1 MFMTKLLTEN
11 QEQILMDVL
20 TLSQPEL
27 HEYVK
32 SFLLSF
38 YPKEKMFEQQGEGIY
53 FAGDIPVL
61 LVAHMD
67 TVHQVQPTLNNIY
80 YDQEKQAM
88 WSPSGIGADCR
99 AGIFNILATVAKG
112 YLPHIMVTWDEEI
125 GGVGAGK
132 LMNRWGEK
140 SFSAEA
146 ILVQEYMGEVN
157 FAIQYDRH
165 GFGEAVYYYLDN
177 KDFEN
182 YISGF
187 GYHTQI
193 GSYTDIC
200 EICPTFGFAG
210 VNVAAGYVS
219 EHTKQEILHVD
230 EMMSTHQKV
239 INILNDQIENPQ
251 FFEYKEAPYKYY
263 GSQSWANNSAYG
275 YNWDEVEDDMWTGT
289 SSRKDV
295 AYGEH
300 WYDEASD
307 LSFDSSVSKKTSGFE
322 KPEKCFC
329 CDAKIEEG
337 ENWSDSI
344 DDYQSLSCFNCRI
357 KYYETAADVPESF
370 LVESK

>member
-1 MFMTKLLTEN
+1 MTKLLTEN

-38 YPKEKMFEQQGEGIY
+38 YPKERMFEQHGEGIY

-67 TVHQVQPTLNNIY
+67 TVHQVQPTLDNIY

-132 LMNRWGEK
+132 LMNRWGEN

-146 ILVQEYMGEVN
+146 ILVQEYMKDVN

-165 GFGEAVYYYLDN
+165 GFNEAVYYYLDN

-182 YISGF
+182 YISSF
-187 GYHTQI
+187 GYHTQM

-230 EMMSTHQKV
+230 EMMSTHNKV
-239 INILNDQIENPQ
+239 INILKDQTNNPK
-251 FFEYKEAPYKYY
+251 FFEYKEVLYKY

-307 LSFDSSVSKKTSGFE
+307 LSFDSSMGKKTSGFE

-329 CDAKIEEG
+329 CDTKIEEG
-337 ENWSDSI
+337 KNWSDSI